1 MTAIKDTPVGKH
13 FDIPLYRFI
22 WQIVVGLIVVLGV
35 WYALVGRVDNNE
47 SAIGINLTYGQETR
61 NITTAH
67 IEGTKGEPL
76 TELQMQNKVDNL
88 RGDVNELVLDTNLN
102 TEGRILHDKNMAVQE
117 LQNTVILDKLDLIL
131 KQNGNSP

>member
-1 MTAIKDTPVGKH
+1 MTAIKDTPIGKH

-22 WQIVVGLIVVLGV
+22 WQIVVGFIVVLGV

-47 SAIGINLTYGQETR
+47 RDIGINLVYGQETR
-61 NITTAH
+61 NIAKDH

-88 RGDVNELVLDTNLN
+88 RDDVNELFVDTDLN
-102 TEGRILHDKNMAVQE
+102 TDGRILHDKNMAVQQ
-117 LQNTVILDKLDLIL
+117 LQNTVILEKLELIL
-131 KQNGNSP
+131 KQNGVNP